1 MRRLFQD
8 QIDSLGSGEIGRTV
22 IGTDNII
29 RSDKRVRNRQLITI
43 FGKVNIKRM
52 GYGFSK
58 KESLFPK
65 DALLN
70 LPSDLYSHGVRKL
83 VAIESSKN
91 SFSETIQAVKQI
103 TGVEISKREAE
114 KLSLK
119 ASEHFNLYYLQKG
132 KKEQVESQDLAL
144 VILTVDGKG
153 IVMKKEDLKEET
165 RKKSEQKASHKLNK
179 RRSKG
184 EKSNRKRMATVA
196 SVYNV
201 DRFFRKPEDIIDE
214 LFSIKSIAKKA
225 RPKAVNK
232 RVWASI
238 EREQVEVIN
247 DIFLEGLRRDPAKK
261 KRWVCLVVVIL
272 GKLRELSLCQKDT
285 TLN

>member
-1 MRRLFQD
+1 MIKERKESHSAFHSSYEKFVSIIDQLQFKEIRLLNHRQLEDHLKIEGRELLRRLFQ
-8 QIDSLGSGEIGRTV
+8 RTV

-29 RSDKRVRNRQLITI
+29 RSDKRIRNRQLITI

-52 GYGFSK
+52 GYGFLK

-70 LPSDLYSHGVRKL
+70 LPTDLYSHGMRKL

-91 SFSETIQAVKQI
+91 SFSETIQAIEQI

-119 ASEHFNLYYLQKG
+119 ASDHFNLYYLQKG
-132 KKEQVESQDLAL
+132 KKEQVESQDLPL

-153 IVMKKEDLKEET
+153 IVMKKEDLKEAT

-196 SVYNV
+196 SVYNI
-201 DRFFRKPEDIIDE
+201 DRFFRK
-214 LFSIKSIAKKA
+214 
-225 RPKAVNK
+225 
-232 RVWASI
+232 
-238 EREQVEVIN
+238 
-247 DIFLEGLRRDPAKK
+247 RD
-261 KRWVCLVVVIL
+261 
-272 GKLRELSLCQKDT
+272 
-285 TLN
+285 